1 MKVSI
6 ITIVYNNAD
15 CILDCLGS
23 VQSQTHQDIEH
34 VVIDGGSKDGTQEL
48 IKPFISQLG
57 FYLSEPDNGLY
68 DALNKGI
75 QHCTGDVI
83 GILHSDDLFYHKDTV
98 ADIVRFF
105 KITSADLVYANGVYT
120 DKTHLDTI
128 KRIYDS
134 KPFKGIYLYFGW
146 IPLHTTIYVKKE
158 VFDKHGLY
166 EENFQIAG
174 DYEIS
179 LRWFTMKSIRKEFL
193 NKFVVKMRLGGKSTT
208 LNLQKLKS
216 SEDYKIIL
224 KYKLLGIITLAFK
237 IARKIP
243 QYIKPKIFKL

>member
-98 ADIVRFF
+98 V
-105 KITSADLVYANGVYT
+105 
-120 DKTHLDTI
+120 
-128 KRIYDS
+128 
-134 KPFKGIYLYFGW
+134 
-146 IPLHTTIYVKKE
+146 
-158 VFDKHGLY
+158 
-166 EENFQIAG
+166 Q
-174 DYEIS
+174 
-179 LRWFTMKSIRKEFL
+179 
-193 NKFVVKMRLGGKSTT
+193 
-208 LNLQKLKS
+208 
-216 SEDYKIIL
+216 
-224 KYKLLGIITLAFK
+224 
-237 IARKIP
+237 
-243 QYIKPKIFKL
+243 